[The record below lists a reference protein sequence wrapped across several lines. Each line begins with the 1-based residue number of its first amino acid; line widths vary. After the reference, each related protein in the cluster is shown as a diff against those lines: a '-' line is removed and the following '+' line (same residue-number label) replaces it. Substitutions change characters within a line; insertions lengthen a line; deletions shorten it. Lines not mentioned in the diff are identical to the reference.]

1 MIQLAT
7 DPHASRPNWRQS
19 LEAEGRHNAAEPL
32 RRREAHP
39 WPFISKQADR
49 PVAQAHPRAAGWSR
63 VHDPVAGWRKFA

>member
-49 PVAQAHPRAAGWSR
+49 PVAAQPKAGTTHS
-63 VHDPVAGWRKFA
+63 GS